1 MLEFTRKAAL
11 VLALICLALAAWTLR
26 DVLMTLF
33 GAFILANGMSLAAR
47 TLAHKTGLRYALAAG
62 TVIMACT
69 ATLGAAFWFFGATLI
84 EQVDELRQRSRA
96 ALNGSAGRSRRAPTC
111 ETLCQTW
118 TSQTC
123 LAQRAGSRGLWR
135 PR

>member
-47 TLAHKTGLRYALAAG
+47 TLAHQTGLR
-62 TVIMACT
+62 
-69 ATLGAAFWFFGATLI
+69 
-84 EQVDELRQRSRA
+84 
-96 ALNGSAGRSRRAPTC
+96 
-111 ETLCQTW
+111 
-118 TSQTC
+118 
-123 LAQRAGSRGLWR
+123 
-135 PR
+135 